1 MMKPT
6 KIFIDENSFNFVDV
20 NKIPLIS
27 SISSLPLIPFTR
39 YKFVIYLFSLLDESD
54 NENYNENLPMF
65 TEEMM
70 MMTKIKLFDE
80 KYFVIDV

>member
-6 KIFIDENSFNFVDV
+6 KIFIDENSFIFVDV

-39 YKFVIYLFSLLDESD
+39 YKFVIYLFSLLDETD
-54 NENYNENLPMF
+54 NENSPMF

-70 MMTKIKLFDE
+70 MMMTKIRLFDE
-80 KYFVIDV
+80 KNFVIDV